1 MILVTVCVYMGVV
14 TVCVHGCG
22 HCVCTWVWSLCVQV
36 GKPNIGENR
45 PSRVRADV
53 TINVKVK
60 DPVRR
65 EWEGVSTLCTQLL
78 YLIFPCVQHSGSMMC
93 VSYCR

>member
-1 MILVTVCVYMGVV
+1 MQAGLEWLSASQHSLWWRSASDTGHC
-14 TVCVHGCG
+14 VCVHGCG

-65 EWEGVSTLCTQLL
+65 EWEGVSTLCTQL
-78 YLIFPCVQHSGSMMC
+78 YT
-93 VSYCR
+93 

>member
-1 MILVTVCVYMGVV
+1 MCRLV
-14 TVCVHGCG
+14 
-22 HCVCTWVWSLCVQV
+22 S
-36 GKPNIGENR
+36 NIGENR

-65 EWEGVSTLCTQLL
+65 EWEGVSTHYVPSAIIHCLPYMCSTMKHDVCFLL
-78 YLIFPCVQHSGSMMC
+78 W
-93 VSYCR
+93 